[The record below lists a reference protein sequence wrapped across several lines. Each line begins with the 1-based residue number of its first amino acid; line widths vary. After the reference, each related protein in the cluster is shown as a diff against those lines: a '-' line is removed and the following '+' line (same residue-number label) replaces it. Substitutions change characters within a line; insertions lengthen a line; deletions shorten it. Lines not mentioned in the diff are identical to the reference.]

1 MRMATRTNMIYDV
14 VLQAEP
20 LRSLLLV
27 LLVYTVKVVGPAA
40 WVTTVEGAATTVEL
54 YGAGVVVVVVVEVV
68 VVVVVVDVVHSE
80 RPRCHGSCSDLCT

>member
-1 MRMATRTNMIYDV
+1 MIYDV

-20 LRSLLLV
+20 FRSLLLV

-54 YGAGVVVVVVVEVV
+54 CGAGVVVVVEVV

>member
-1 MRMATRTNMIYDV
+1 MATRTNMIYDV

-20 LRSLLLV
+20 FRSLLLV
-27 LLVYTVKVVGPAA
+27 LLVYTVKVVGLAA

-54 YGAGVVVVVVVEVV
+54 CGAGVVVVVVVVEVV

>member
-1 MRMATRTNMIYDV
+1 MRMATRTHMIYDV

-20 LRSLLLV
+20 FRSLLLV

-54 YGAGVVVVVVVEVV
+54 CGAGVVVVVEVV

>member
-1 MRMATRTNMIYDV
+1 MIYDV

-20 LRSLLLV
+20 FRSLLLV
-27 LLVYTVKVVGPAA
+27 LLVYTVKVVGLAA

-54 YGAGVVVVVVVEVV
+54 CGAGVVVVVVVVVVEVV